1 MQKKQ
6 IMSDPVG
13 HYSNLWP
20 DNIDTLN
27 NIKTLWQYYQ
37 SLDQQLKDVQKKAGN
52 ISRQIGI
59 AKRDKQ
65 STDMLITAMR
75 TVSDER
81 RSLINRIKHNNLEIL
96 SHFQSGENMPRQLDP
111 GHNDHSEVHR
121 YSC

>member
-6 IMSDPVG
+6 IMSDPAG

-27 NIKTLWQYYQ
+27 NIKTLWQHYQ

-52 ISRQIGI
+52 LSRQIGK

-65 STDMLITAMR
+65 STDMLMTAMR

-81 RSLINRIKHNNLEIL
+81 RSLINRIKHNNQEI
-96 SHFQSGENMPRQLDP
+96 
-111 GHNDHSEVHR
+111 
-121 YSC
+121 